1 MTEVR
6 KSRTARAFYLTV
18 CSGKGGV
25 GKSTLAVLL
34 AAKLSDAGKRT
45 LLIDAD
51 TGLGD
56 LALLTNAVVRRGF
69 ESVLAG
75 TATLNDAVTKINPRL
90 WLIGTESGQRRAL
103 DPASERGLR
112 ICSELDALFD
122 VVVIDTPSSLDSVTL
137 TLAAYSD
144 LSAVVSTPR
153 IPAVADA
160 YTQLKQ
166 ALQINPRLSAGV
178 VINRVESDIEGI
190 QASTKF
196 AELVERFLKTN
207 IAQLGIVDDSA
218 LLTQAAESQALLTFA
233 QSQPAPVRKL
243 DSLVKTLL
251 ENYIARPRR
260 TASLWSAFGAAIS
273 IKPVGV
279 FDDTGLTT
287 QILTINES
295 K

>member
-6 KSRTARAFYLTV
+6 KSRTPRAFYLTV

-34 AAKLSDAGKRT
+34 AAKLSEAGKRT

-75 TATLNDAVTKINPRL
+75 TATLNDAVAKINPRL
-90 WLIGTESGQRRAL
+90 WLIGTEPGQRRAL
-103 DPASERGLR
+103 EGTTDRGLR
-112 ICSELDALFD
+112 ICRELDALFD
-122 VVVIDTPSSLDSVTL
+122 VVVIDTPSSLDPTTL
-137 TLAAYSD
+137 TLAAFSD
-144 LSAVVSTPR
+144 LGLVVSTPR
-153 IPAVADA
+153 IPAVADT
-160 YTQLKQ
+160 YTQFKQ
-166 ALQINPRLSAGV
+166 ALQLNPRFSAGV
-178 VINRVESDIEGI
+178 VINRVESDVEGM
-190 QASTKF
+190 QTSTKF
-196 AELVERFLKTN
+196 AELVERFLKTG
-207 IAQLGIVDDSA
+207 IAQLGTVDDSA
-218 LLTQAAESQALLTFA
+218 LLTQAAKSQALLTFA

-243 DSLVKTLL
+243 DRLSKTLL

-260 TASLWSAFGAAIS
+260 SASLWSAFGDAIS

-287 QILTINES
+287 QILTINKS